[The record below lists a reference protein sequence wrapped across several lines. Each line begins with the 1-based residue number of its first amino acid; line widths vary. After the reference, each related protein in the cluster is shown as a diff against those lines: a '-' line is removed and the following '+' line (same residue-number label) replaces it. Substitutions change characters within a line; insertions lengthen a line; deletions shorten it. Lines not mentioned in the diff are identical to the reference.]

1 MLERLINQTKIRRIE
16 PSDRWSGQISTIR
29 GGYFRPISNC
39 DSSQLYP
46 LRSGKSQAARAMR
59 LMARRCSTINS
70 SIRYCALRPAP
81 QLPKYRQAV
90 GLSESCPK
98 IGDVPK
104 SPFPSVAALVPS
116 AGTITTPELQS
127 ARVSARLSC
136 LRALLSARVSLIERQ
151 KPCKFLQSSKEN
163 R

>member
-1 MLERLINQTKIRRIE
+1 LLLFPTSFKEKFLSKSANIVAT
-16 PSDRWSGQISTIR
+16 
-29 GGYFRPISNC
+29 
-39 DSSQLYP
+39 SSMRQYLSFAVS
-46 LRSGKSQAARAMR
+46 LVAARAMR

-81 QLPKYRQAV
+81 QLPEYRQAV

-116 AGTITTPELQS
+116 AGTIKLQIELRF
-127 ARVSARLSC
+127 ARV
-136 LRALLSARVSLIERQ
+136 
-151 KPCKFLQSSKEN
+151 P
-163 R
+163 

>member
-1 MLERLINQTKIRRIE
+1 MEGRMLERLINQTNRNLRTGGLGKFPPFEADTSVRSPTVTPRDFIRFAAANRK
-16 PSDRWSGQISTIR
+16 QR
-29 GGYFRPISNC
+29 GLC
-39 DSSQLYP
+39 
-46 LRSGKSQAARAMR
+46 A

-81 QLPKYRQAV
+81 QLPRYRQAV

-116 AGTITTPELQS
+116 AGAIN
-127 ARVSARLSC
+127 
-136 LRALLSARVSLIERQ
+136 
-151 KPCKFLQSSKEN
+151 SK
-163 R
+163 

>member
-1 MLERLINQTKIRRIE
+1 MLERLINQTNRTFGPVVRANFHHSRRIL
-16 PSDRWSGQISTIR
+16 PSDLQLRFLATLSASQRQIA
-29 GGYFRPISNC
+29 
-39 DSSQLYP
+39 L
-46 LRSGKSQAARAMR
+46 AARAMR

-104 SPFPSVAALVPS
+104 SPFSSVAALVPS
-116 AGTITTPELQS
+116 AGTIKLPNIDRCFDCRDLLQRS
-127 ARVSARLSC
+127 VIHYGSRKAVRISGVTGMARCVTVA
-136 LRALLSARVSLIERQ
+136 
-151 KPCKFLQSSKEN
+151 SSS
-163 R
+163 